1 MTRLIDAD
9 KLVPKHFV
17 QRTDK
22 IIGYAGTQPIYEYV
36 DVIAYDVDGA
46 PTVDA
51 EPVRHGKWIHTGRL
65 NIYGGTELECDQC
78 HDKVMVQHPEDE
90 RFCRHCGAKM
100 DGERE

>member
-1 MTRLIDAD
+1 MILIEAD

-46 PTVDA
+46 PTVEAIPREWINRYVEHMTNIFGPMDIMTMLRRYD
-51 EPVRHGKWIHTGRL
+51 EGFIPSVPEKGPIEEGEGK
-65 NIYGGTELECDQC
+65 
-78 HDKVMVQHPEDE
+78 
-90 RFCRHCGAKM
+90 
-100 DGERE
+100 